1 MTFRAAPLTLDAL
14 QGLTNAIAAA
24 GGHLDSCVLLRT
36 PTPMSDADVGV
47 EGGPCPLGLAER
59 FWLRL
64 PRRADGT
71 CLHGMTFRLNAG
83 WCLGAALVGDTPPAF
98 TGPLQAPRTG
108 WSEGTLSAIHDL
120 IARSEGFYSF
130 RIFDKAT
137 HKPKGSVQDSE
148 NGWTAR
154 EWVDQ
159 SCGYSG
165 DDFTGTVSWILGRH
179 VLVGTF
185 AC

>member
-14 QGLTNAIAAA
+14 QGLTNAVAGA
-24 GGHLDSCVLLRT
+24 GGHLEACFLMRT

-47 EGGPCPLGLAER
+47 EGGPCPLGLTER
-59 FWLRL
+59 FWVR
-64 PRRADGT
+64 PRPMGDGFG
-71 CLHGMTFRLNAG
+71 LYDLTFRLTDG
-83 WCLGAALVGDTPPAF
+83 WCLRAGLAGSVPPVIQ
-98 TGPLQAPRTG
+98 GSVQAPRTG

-137 HKPKGSVQDSE
+137 HKVQGSMQESE

-165 DDFTGTVSWILGRH
+165 DDFTGTVSWTLGRH
-179 VLVGTF
+179 VLVGAF